1 MCDVLRRYLYI
12 LQTTVTKYHCC
23 VNLLVHKYKIVYNVL
38 TLQVLSMRFVWVTC
52 GKINLSPKVEKRT
65 E

>member
-23 VNLLVHKYKIVYNVL
+23 VNLLVHKYEIFLQRVNVVGN
-38 TLQVLSMRFVWVTC
+38 T
-52 GKINLSPKVEKRT
+52 INEVGVGDIW
-65 E
+65 